1 MIHKI
6 RQHQENLNLSIVEAN
21 LGNFDIF
28 SDIKFMSYCFINQR
42 ISLSYLLI
50 CEDFVIFIY
59 LCYIF

>member
-50 CEDFVIFIY
+50 CEYFVIFIY

>member
-28 SDIKFMSYCFINQR
+28 SDIKFMSFCFINQR

-50 CEDFVIFIY
+50 CENFVIFIY

>member
-6 RQHQENLNLSIVEAN
+6 RQHQENLNISIVEAN

-42 ISLSYLLI
+42 ISLSYFII

>member
-6 RQHQENLNLSIVEAN
+6 RQHQENLNISIVEAN

>member
-42 ISLSYLLI
+42 ISLGYLLI
-50 CEDFVIFIY
+50 CENFVIFIY
-59 LCYIF
+59 LC

>member
-28 SDIKFMSYCFINQR
+28 SDIKFMSFCFINQR